1 MDTRPLLDMAH
12 PLASS
17 GLTLSHTRVDP
28 AEFSKLSMCGLQC
41 GICACGDVI
50 IEGEG
55 NVISGLV
62 LTKPEARL
70 HLRGENNQVW
80 GVPQERI
87 HQM

>member
-1 MDTRPLLDMAH
+1 MNNIAD
-12 PLASS
+12 
-17 GLTLSHTRVDP
+17 
-28 AEFSKLSMCGLQC
+28 
-41 GICACGDVI
+41 GDVI
-50 IEGEG
+50 IEEDG

-87 HQM
+87 HQV